1 MPQLYKKKRSKCS
14 LGECIAT
21 GLPGLVGAH
30 GQKKVVHMESLI
42 KSDPLANHGL
52 FKSNSLKPD
61 ALQSHKTKGLL
72 P

>member
-1 MPQLYKKKRSKCS
+1 MPQLDKTKRSKCS

-30 GQKKVVHMESLI
+30 GEKKVVNKESLI
-42 KSDPLANHGL
+42 KFAPLANHGL
-52 FKSNSLKPD
+52 FKSNALKPD
-61 ALQSHKTKGLL
+61 LLQSHKTKGLL